1 MVKQFPLG
9 AIIHH
14 SGGVMA
20 FISENERY
28 CTKCGT
34 PYEVRSMEGEGQ
46 VQFCPRCNEWHFPV
60 FNTACSMI
68 VIDRRTR
75 RILLIKQYGRDHYV
89 LVAGYVNRGE
99 DAENTVAR
107 EIREETGL
115 EASEIHFNRSRYF
128 ERSNT
133 LMLNWT
139 VFVDDA
145 SKLKPN
151 GEIDSYCWFTFEEAR
166 RNIKDCSL
174 AQWFLN
180 KYLDSIK

>member
-1 MVKQFPLG
+1 
-9 AIIHH
+9 
-14 SGGVMA
+14 MA
-20 FISENERY
+20 FINENEKY

-34 PYEVRSMEGEGQ
+34 AFEVRELEGEGN
-46 VQFCPRCNEWHFPV
+46 VQFCPRCSEFHFPV

-68 VIDRRTR
+68 VVDPKAKK
-75 RILLIKQYGRDHYV
+75 ILLIKQYGRDSYI

-99 DAENTVAR
+99 DAEQTVAR
-107 EIREETGL
+107 EILEETGL
-115 EASEIHFNRSRYF
+115 VAKKITFNRSKYF

-139 VFVDDA
+139 VEIEDA
-145 SKLKPN
+145 GALKPN
-151 GEIDSYCWFTFEEAR
+151 SEVDSYHWFTFEEAR

-180 KYLDSIK
+180 SYLDSLNN

>member
-1 MVKQFPLG
+1 
-9 AIIHH
+9 
-14 SGGVMA
+14 MA
-20 FISENERY
+20 MINENERY

-34 PYEVRSMEGEGQ
+34 LFETREMEGEGT
-46 VQFCPRCNEWHFPV
+46 VQYCPKCNEYHFPV

-68 VIDRRTR
+68 VIDPKARK
-75 RILLIKQYGRDHYV
+75 ILLIKQYGRDHYI

-99 DAENTVAR
+99 DAEVTVAR
-107 EIREETGL
+107 EIKEETGL
-115 EASEIHFNRSRYF
+115 TAKTIRFNRSKYF

-139 VFVDDA
+139 VEIEDA
-145 SKLKPN
+145 SELKPN
-151 GEIDSYCWFTFEEAR
+151 NEIDSYHWFTFEEAR

-180 KYLDSIK
+180 AYLDSVPAAL